1 MTKAMIV
8 TVGGTTAP
16 IIKSIQETEPAFIS
30 FLASQQTADKITE
43 IKSSVGRHFESVVTL
58 VNDADDLL
66 HCYHRAMEAASLVL
80 QKGFTAQDVLV
91 DYTGG
96 TKNMSAAVTLATV
109 THGFM
114 FSYVGGSERT
124 KDGIG
129 IVVNGKETVR
139 REVNPW
145 DFFAVEHRGKIA
157 VLFNHNQ
164 FDAAKVLIAEA
175 RGKVSPRLVPLFEL
189 LGKHVEGFRLWDRFK
204 HAEALAAFGENL
216 PQPML
221 QLSAALEDRKFA
233 ALAER
238 SREPIGFLKKLSKV
252 SDGWKKPCLEMIHD
266 LVANAERRFEEGKV
280 DDAIM
285 RLYRAV
291 EMAAQERLENK
302 YGLISDNL
310 DVSHIRSGSL
320 RRRLE
325 ESRGADGKVK
335 AGQTMA
341 FAVLADLGD
350 DLGKRFEKNIS
361 RFKDIQTAR
370 NYSYLAHGLK
380 SSQPKTYTSLKEF
393 VLDLLGGP
401 ELPQF
406 PKME

>member
-1 MTKAMIV
+1 MPIAMII
-8 TVGGTTAP
+8 TVGGTPAP
-16 IIKSIQETEPAFIS
+16 IVKTIQEAQPTFVS
-30 FLASQQTADKITE
+30 FLASQQTAESIPG
-43 IKSSVGRHFESVVTL
+43 IKKDAGFNFETAMTL
-58 VNDADDLL
+58 VNDADDIL
-66 HCYHRAMEAASLVL
+66 HCFNKAEEAMAHVV
-80 QKGFTAQDVLV
+80 QKGFAAADVLV

-96 TKNMSAAVTLATV
+96 TKNMTAAVVLATV
-109 THGFM
+109 AHGFS
-114 FSYVGGSERT
+114 FSYVGGTERT
-124 KDGIG
+124 KDGVG

-145 DFFAVEHRGKIA
+145 DFFAVEHRRKIA

-164 FDAAKVLIAEA
+164 FDAAKVLISEA

-189 LGKHVEGFRLWDRFK
+189 LEKLVEGFRLWDRFR
-204 HAEALAAFGENL
+204 HEEALAAFGENL

-221 QLSAALEDRKFA
+221 QLAAALEDREFA

-238 SREPIGFLKKLSKV
+238 SRDAIGFLKKLSKV
-252 SDGWKKPCLEMIHD
+252 SNGWKKPCLEMIND
-266 LVANAERRFEEGKV
+266 LIANAERRFAEGKV

-302 YGLISDNL
+302 YGLTSGDL
-310 DVSHIRSGSL
+310 DVSRIRSESL

-325 ESRGADGKVK
+325 ENRGTDGKVK
-335 AGQTMA
+335 VGQAMA
-341 FAVLADLGD
+341 FTVLADLD
-350 DLGKRFEKNIS
+350 DELGKRFDKNIS

-370 NYSYLAHGLK
+370 NDSYLAHGLK

-393 VLDLLGGP
+393 VLSLLGGP
-401 ELPQF
+401 KLPQF
-406 PKME
+406 PKMA